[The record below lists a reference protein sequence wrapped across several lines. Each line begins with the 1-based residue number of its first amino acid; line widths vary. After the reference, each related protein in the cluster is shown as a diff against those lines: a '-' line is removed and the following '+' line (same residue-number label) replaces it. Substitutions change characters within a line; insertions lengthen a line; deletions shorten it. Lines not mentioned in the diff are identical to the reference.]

1 MSWAIDRVMIGDG
14 RQGASGHKMQDGVLY
29 AAAGLT
35 GGDESFW
42 PIDANSITLSLH
54 TMQALLN
61 AIDDGTND
69 LPRKKK
75 FLQEMFR
82 RLYAWMMAHRGV
94 PILIGGIGARG
105 QITGSRR
112 FEVHQYG
119 PNLVRSND
127 DSCVSAALSNGTC
140 ALYGTTGGT
149 SVDKYLRKHPMK
161 IKTLKQLFSLVH
173 QIPAQLSVRRV
184 PKAVKKAFDANP
196 FKWLAHHNQGVWIV
210 RIVEHGIVDHC
221 VALDC
226 NRGIVHDSA
235 SRYPFA
241 LTEDVLR
248 LLGGDEAKNLR
259 VAEVR
264 ELVKVPVNSK
274 KPSRC
279 SCSSPAPPAP
289 SSPA

>member
-14 RQGASGHKMQDGVLY
+14 RQGARGRKMQDGVLY
-29 AAAGLT
+29 AATGLT

-42 PIDANSITLSLH
+42 PIEASSITLSLH
-54 TMQALLN
+54 TMQALLH
-61 AIDDGTND
+61 AVDDGTND
-69 LPRKKK
+69 QPRNKK

-94 PILIGGIGARG
+94 TILIGGISSRG
-105 QITGSRR
+105 QISGSRG

-119 PNLVRSND
+119 PNLVRSNE
-127 DSCVSAALSNGTC
+127 DSCVSAALANGTC
-140 ALYGTTGGT
+140 ALYGTKEGT
-149 SVDKYLRKHPMK
+149 STDKFLRKHPMK
-161 IKTLKQLFSLVH
+161 MKTLKQLFTLVH
-173 QIPAQLSVRRV
+173 QIPAQLSVRRA
-184 PKAVKKAFDANP
+184 PKSDKKAYEENP
-196 FKWLAHHNQGVWIV
+196 FKWLAHRSQGVWIV

-241 LTEDVLR
+241 LTEDVFR
-248 LLGGDEAKNLR
+248 LLGGDDANNLR

-264 ELVKVPVNSK
+264 ELVKVLVNSK
-274 KPSRC
+274 KRSRC
-279 SCSSPAPPAP
+279 SSSSPAPPA
-289 SSPA
+289 SSSA